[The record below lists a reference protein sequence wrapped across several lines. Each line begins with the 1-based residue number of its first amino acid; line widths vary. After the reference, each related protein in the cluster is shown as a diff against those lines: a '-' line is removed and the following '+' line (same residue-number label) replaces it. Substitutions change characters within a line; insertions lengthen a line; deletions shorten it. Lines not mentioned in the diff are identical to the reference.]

1 MRLTRGLVPSSGFGL
16 NLTKRKLY
24 CVTESTCH
32 GAESTNENITT
43 YGGGSNR
50 ILQKNCIVK
59 NLIVCSLQLLIIRT
73 MK

>member
-1 MRLTRGLVPSSGFGL
+1 MRLMRGLVPSSGFGL

-32 GAESTNENITT
+32 GAEGTNEKITT

-50 ILQKNCIVK
+50 RLEKNCIVK
-59 NLIVCSLQLLIIRT
+59 SLIVYSL
-73 MK
+73 